1 MVKYFNQQQSTLP
14 TNCKVSENNIISQ
27 IEQVL
32 KRWKEYLYDI
42 LNPNEM
48 LSTSV
53 SITES
58 LSENLS
64 TSSRKYNE
72 VYTIINKLKSN
83 RADGTG
89 NIPPELIK
97 NGGRTLK

>member
-1 MVKYFNQQQSTLP
+1 
-14 TNCKVSENNIISQ
+14 
-27 IEQVL
+27 
-32 KRWKEYLYDI
+32 
-42 LNPNEM
+42 M

-58 LSENLS
+58 LSENLGV
-64 TSSRKYNE
+64 SSRKFNV

-83 RADGTG
+83 RADGTD

-97 NGGRTLK
+97 NGGRTLKYKLCKLILKIWDKEQLPI

>member
-1 MVKYFNQQQSTLP
+1 
-14 TNCKVSENNIISQ
+14 
-27 IEQVL
+27 
-32 KRWKEYLYDI
+32 
-42 LNPNEM
+42 M

-64 TSSRKYNE
+64 ASSRKYNE

-97 NGGRTLK
+97 NEGRTLK